1 MLRVL
6 HHSLLCHGI
15 GVDERRSAHKTATT
29 STNADVRRLL
39 ARTDNF
45 VFDCDGMLRNWQ
57 HCLFNLLQPPP
68 LTVRRLNRIGE
79 RVSADRQL
87 ALAGVLYTPEGA
99 VHGAAAALA
108 SLRAAGKRC
117 FFVTNNAEKTREQVR
132 PHGQGRAVL
141 VSLKP
146 FLLLNTGREQL
157 QAKLL
162 GKGIEAEVSE
172 IFGAAYLTGEHT
184 DPAFHCAS
192 AAFCQRR
199 LVSLLA
205 LPLPFCQRLT
215 PLRMMFLKPATCSGE
230 WSGASSAARSTWPGP
245 IHCRRSCLVTV
256 LCHCPLPLSFAT
268 AFATVRCHC
277 LLPLSFGTVLCHC
290 LFTAFYRV
298 SSGFYR
304 SGALAEEL
312 RGAGLAVIG
321 GADGA
326 EKMGKYD
333 ATGLPLHHPTTVL
346 SLSFH
351 RPSTVFSPS
360 FHRLPLSFHRSFA
373 VFVSL
378 PSTVLVIIL
387 HCPPFMLRD
396 GGGGGRP

>member
-230 WSGASSAARSTWPGP
+230 WSGASSAARS
-245 IHCRRSCLVTV
+245 
-256 LCHCPLPLSFAT
+256 
-268 AFATVRCHC
+268 
-277 LLPLSFGTVLCHC
+277 
-290 LFTAFYRV
+290 
-298 SSGFYR
+298 
-304 SGALAEEL
+304 
-312 RGAGLAVIG
+312 
-321 GADGA
+321 
-326 EKMGKYD
+326 KMGKYD

>member
-1 MLRVL
+1 
-6 HHSLLCHGI
+6 
-15 GVDERRSAHKTATT
+15 
-29 STNADVRRLL
+29 
-39 ARTDNF
+39 
-45 VFDCDGMLRNWQ
+45 MLRNWQ

-277 LLPLSFGTVLCHC
+277 LLPLSFATVLWHC
-290 LFTAFYRV
+290 
-298 SSGFYR
+298 
-304 SGALAEEL
+304 
-312 RGAGLAVIG
+312 
-321 GADGA
+321 
-326 EKMGKYD
+326 
-333 ATGLPLHHPTTVL
+333 PL
-346 SLSFH
+346 SLSLH
-351 RPSTVFSPS
+351 RVLSRFIGVLQVWGAGGGAARSRACGHRRGGRRGEDGQIRRDRSASSLPYHRSIAVLPSS
-360 FHRLPLSFHRSFA
+360 FHRFFTVLPPS
-373 VFVSL
+373 
-378 PSTVLVIIL
+378 STVLPPFFRCLCVTSF
-387 HCPPFMLRD
+387 HCPCHHLALSSFHAQRWRRWRSTLRS
-396 GGGGGRP
+396 RPSWSGWTVLGSATTYNPLQFHS